1 MPVFETLVPENVIEE
16 VKNDFRYAERVEQYQ
31 LGKAAVYIPAGLKW
45 NYIPR
50 SAIREAS
57 ASQRTVSAGHC
68 VTVRV
73 CTPALEISTEAGSF
87 SLNLEKQASLDRF
100 LAVLELET

>member
-1 MPVFETLVPENVIEE
+1 MPVFETLVPGNVIKG
-16 VKNDFRYAERVEQYQ
+16 VKVDFRSAERVEQYR
-31 LGKAAVYIPAGLKW
+31 LGKAGVYIPAGLRW
-45 NYIPR
+45 TYIPR

-68 VTVRV
+68 VTVQVR
-73 CTPALEISTEAGSF
+73 TPMLEISTEAGSF

-100 LAVLELET
+100 LAVLRREI